1 MSISAFDRQRIRA
14 AATTKATAK
23 TGRLVWIEPNK
34 LDEISDTGTFDYEDY
49 SICVDLEV
57 RIPKRSA
64 CGDETDV
71 ITFHTNHETA
81 KDRIS
86 FFTGTDGYLT
96 TSFTDIT
103 AADPTSNKET
113 LGVSSIDISYN
124 SYFYPQVTI
133 KFVDVRG
140 SSLMYPQEDM
150 FKNGTQ
156 GSFFKALF
164 CFPYPQFILK
174 VKGFYGKQVQYD
186 LAVEDFKTS
195 FNPETGNFECIVQF
209 IGYMYG
215 IYTDLPMS
223 YLIVAPY
230 ASFEDSMQNI
240 TISGKKY
247 WDEQIANGIFVYD
260 DNKKPLDKLVDLY
273 VNLSRIE
280 SELTKK
286 EQTNPYVIEKNNIAT
301 KVSHYETVENNYA
314 SWKRTIENK
323 YDFFYGEKYIHVYT
337 NSKPSDEPI
346 DDVIIASWGLL
357 NSSIKGINSYDTT
370 LPYLGEYSE
379 ILTADLRKQI
389 YGEDNSNA
397 PLFKV
402 YNNLNDNIKKDLSSS
417 NIVTEGCYFFS
428 FEHFD
433 FNKLILDTK
442 TTLTNEINII
452 NKKIE
457 SDRQTYLTET
467 LGFVPNLKNI
477 FKIIFA
483 HLDTFM
489 HIYYQVLDNIKNNK
503 GNLNSNNPRGPLKL
517 ALNADNSDLI
527 KGENFVPPYPLVVR
541 TEDNKKEV
549 MWPGNYTPAKD
560 MIELKFVES
569 LFNGIRSVE
578 SENRLQTKI
587 NSGGTESTTIYI
599 PTRNSEYKSN
609 TTSSLPVAMNGL
621 SDFYYFNN
629 PYTFFRK
636 RDEINLYNVY
646 SFLAYRLLDTKG
658 LPDDYDAYKKGSIEA
673 INFFKAV
680 PLLRE
685 DAYNQQVFIQFLK
698 NQKNNPNPNDFI
710 KFLGL
715 TKENNDAEFV
725 KKLGVESGALFNS
738 HASPFLNDKLQLPV
752 NFNQLYGIDFTKK
765 SETFF
770 PKVPFCLTK
779 TDFDKIGF
787 FHDLWMRSKEDYL
800 LDDYENN
807 YIKSIFQNNFLI
819 DITSYSDKTDYNAAM
834 INFIIKGSLKKH
846 QNEIHIYIGGSSLES
861 KEWDPKWI
869 ERMYCCDSGK
879 DSENDYK
886 LGEKIDWLHNSS
898 AFNDVNNVIGGV
910 GTGCVIDPSYSL
922 SSSIYGDVLYYA
934 QNNIKENND
943 KILAKA
949 YLFLEACA
957 PLANCNLYD
966 NMIGFYPEWSILLC
980 GARYWRSKKE
990 KEPLITQ
997 DTSLILGSHK
1007 SPTMQVRESYKVPDS
1022 VTTTSSTA
1030 GVSFT
1035 SIRTKTEYR
1044 YLYGTLNKGSEEKYY
1059 AVDYIKHDVLL
1070 EEFKKWALTEFVVIN
1085 NELELKGKNNEVFLP
1100 ADIKGLS
1107 LIIKSFK
1114 SKSEQTLSEIQTT
1127 INGVQCNT
1135 LKNLIGKITTT
1146 NKIKLSDLLQQIL
1159 EKRVYENYSFIC
1171 NASDGGLI
1179 LGLNYKRDI
1188 SRQLFQKKIKNITV
1202 FSPIST
1208 QITISTDKIKQSF
1221 NGFTKTLCELYEQ
1234 NDGFENSINGNE
1246 RVDDLATDIMLR
1258 NDDLKLS
1265 LYLTLKNL
1273 YDRWLCGCGKEKWDL
1288 DYYIT
1293 DNNLSDASAIDERVT
1308 LCEYNKFFFIDSFYN
1323 DISSKICFN
1332 MHTFKELINSVIRD
1346 RIGDDGTM
1354 TNGMKFQGMSVYQF
1368 MASILQKN
1376 SMTFLAVPCFNT
1388 YKTEESIRELF
1399 TPYSWF
1405 DRGEPR
1411 GTSYVGIYPH
1421 QVSSHLNIEGANGY
1435 QYPNDGWDI
1444 ADVNGDFKDTL
1455 EIGDLTIIDGG
1466 YVMPA
1471 FGVTYGKQDQ
1481 SYFKRVTVNMDKPQ
1495 VTEYSIGATLDIANH
1510 YGENQKVQTF
1520 VGQDLYKVY
1529 SNYSYT
1535 CTVEMM
1541 GNAMITPLMYFQLN
1555 NIPMFRGAYMVI
1567 KVEHTISQGNMTT
1580 VFTGV
1585 RMSKNKIPYVTPT
1598 LEGEIVEDNLVD
1610 NGSGNN
1616 NTPTGTGGSN
1626 NSGGD
1631 SNTTVTPG
1639 TPEEVGENVSKVLKY
1654 ARAAIGIIEYGYDIN
1669 KQQSEQTLYNKDTA
1683 PNGWI
1688 KDYVPYP
1695 TKEKDPD
1702 GVYKPIQG
1710 NSANTTQWCCIF
1722 VSWCAM
1728 RAGISPA
1735 LSTGTG
1741 GWYKGENW
1749 DDKYNTQCDAVYN
1762 YYKKDAGR
1770 VIDVNIENL
1779 DNNPPQPGDF
1789 LLRKNTN
1796 TKDYPNKLF
1805 GHILLVES
1813 YNPETKKVTVIHGNA
1828 IQRVKREEIP
1838 YDASKGVFVYDNGE
1852 KSCTCYCR
1860 PYYAGDISSN
1870 VPSTG
1875 STTPTPTN
1883 QPSADTSVQ
1892 SGDDIIITTA
1902 EDKIRLIN
1910 AMIWKECSNINGQT
1924 GDTGTTYPAYGI
1936 LQIRQMMLDDVRV
1949 IINRPPSR
1957 LKGPY
1962 LQNIDSLIP
1971 SENTDR
1977 DTQVQEF
1984 IAVMEWY
1991 NKPQNRKTYISNSS
2005 IEKDP
2010 TQISWSMKYCCA
2022 KWNGA
2027 IKGKPKEPA
2036 NPNYFKDVKD
2046 KYNILKNDPIKMPK
2060 GNSNGWTPDAA
2071 FNSFFA

>member
-1 MSISAFDRQRIRA
+1 MSISAFDKGRIRA

-34 LDEISDTGTFDYEDY
+34 LDEVSDTGTFDYEDY

-103 AADPTSNKET
+103 AVDPTTNKET

-301 KVSHYETVENNYA
+301 KISHYETVENNYA
-314 SWKRTIENK
+314 SWKRTVEKK

-346 DDVIIASWGLL
+346 DDVIVASWGLL

-370 LPYLGEYSE
+370 SPYLGEYSE

-397 PLFKV
+397 PLFKE

-442 TTLTNEINII
+442 ITLTNEINII

-483 HLDTFM
+483 HIDTFM

-527 KGENFVPPYPLVVR
+527 KGENFVPPYPLVVKA
-541 TEDNKKEV
+541 EDNKKEV

-587 NSGGTESTTIYI
+587 NSNGTESATIYI
-599 PTRNSEYKSN
+599 PTRNSEYKSD
-609 TTSSLPVAMNGL
+609 TTSSLPIAMDSL

-646 SFLAYRLLDTKG
+646 SFLAYRLLDIKG

-698 NQKNNPNPNDFI
+698 NQKTNPNPDDFI

-715 TKENNDAEFV
+715 TKENNDAEFI
-725 KKLGVESGALFNS
+725 KKLGIENGTLFNS

-787 FHDLWMRSKEDYL
+787 FYDLWMRSKEDYL
-800 LDDYENN
+800 LDDYEDN
-807 YIKSIFQNNFLI
+807 YIKSMFQNNFLI
-819 DITSYSDKTDYNAAM
+819 DMTSYSNITDYNAAM
-834 INFIIKGSLKKH
+834 INFIIKGSLKEHETK
-846 QNEIHIYIGGSSLES
+846 IYTYIGGSSIDS
-861 KEWDPKWI
+861 KDWDPKWI
-869 ERMYCCDSGK
+869 EHMYYNDSGK
-879 DSENDYK
+879 DSEIDYK

-898 AFNDVNNVIGGV
+898 ALDDVNNVIRGV
-910 GTGCVIDPSYSL
+910 GTGCVIDPSYSK
-922 SSSIYGDVLYYA
+922 SSSIYGNVLYYA
-934 QNNIKENND
+934 QNNIKENDD

-957 PLANCNLYD
+957 PLANANLYD

-990 KEPLITQ
+990 KEPLTTK
-997 DTSLILGSHK
+997 DTTLILANHK
-1007 SPTMQVRESYKVPDS
+1007 TPTMQTSEAYETSYS
-1022 VTTTSSTA
+1022 VTTTSPGGYGYTA
-1030 GVSFT
+1030 T
-1035 SIRTKTEYR
+1035 QTKTEYR
-1044 YLYGTLNKGSEEKYY
+1044 YLFGTKNKGSDDKYY
-1059 AVDYIKHDVLL
+1059 SIKFIMHDKLI

-1085 NELELKGKNNEVFLP
+1085 NELELKGKYNEVFLP
-1100 ADIKGLS
+1100 ADIEGLS
-1107 LIIKSFK
+1107 LIVKSFK
-1114 SKSEQTLSEIQTT
+1114 SKTEQTISEIQVT
-1127 INGVQCNT
+1127 INEVQCNT
-1135 LKNLIGKITTT
+1135 LKNLIGEITTT

-1159 EKRVYENYSFIC
+1159 EKRVYDNYSFIC
-1171 NASDGGLI
+1171 NASDGGLV

-1208 QITISTDKIKQSF
+1208 KTTINTDKIKQSF
-1221 NGFTKTLCELYEQ
+1221 NGFTNTLCKLYEQ

-1246 RVDDLATDIMLR
+1246 RVEDLATDIMLR

-1293 DNNLSDASAIDERVT
+1293 DNNLSDASAVDERVT

-1376 SMTFLAVPCFNT
+1376 SMSFLAVPCFNT

-1481 SYFKRVTVNMDKPQ
+1481 SYFKKVTVNMDKPQ

-1580 VFTGV
+1580 IFTGV

-1598 LEGEIVEDNLVD
+1598 LEGEVIEDNLVD

-1616 NTPTGTGGSN
+1616 NGGGGNTIIPNTPASANEAINRFIEAARSAVVAKYGEQPA
-1626 NSGGD
+1626 D
-1631 SNTTVTPG
+1631 SNRVPNP
-1639 TPEEVGENVSKVLKY
+1639 PEL
-1654 ARAAIGIIEYGYDIN
+1654 
-1669 KQQSEQTLYNKDTA
+1669 
-1683 PNGWI
+1683 
-1688 KDYVPYP
+1688 
-1695 TKEKDPD
+1695 
-1702 GVYKPIQG
+1702 PIQG
-1710 NSANTTQWCCIF
+1710 HDANYAWCAIF
-1722 VSWCAM
+1722 VAWCSE
-1728 RAGISPA
+1728 RAGLNNTIIG
-1735 LSTGTG
+1735 GTTNYDG
-1741 GWYKGENW
+1741 TKLWYKGKNWTQPYTTTCQTHYEYYTKLGRFIEKNAEN
-1749 DDKYNTQCDAVYN
+1749 KV
-1762 YYKKDAGR
+1762 
-1770 VIDVNIENL
+1770 
-1779 DNNPPQPGDF
+1779 NNPPQMGDLILF
-1789 LLRKNTN
+1789 LNNEGNYESSGRK
-1796 TKDYPNKLF
+1796 Y
-1805 GHILLVES
+1805 GHIGIVES
-1813 YNPETKKVTVIHGNA
+1813 YNAETGDVTYIHGNNSTNVVA
-1828 IQRVKREEIP
+1828 RKTEKYETNRIGGFARPPFE
-1838 YDASKGVFVYDNGE
+1838 DAVTPN
-1852 KSCTCYCR
+1852 
-1860 PYYAGDISSN
+1860 
-1870 VPSTG
+1870 TG
-1875 STTPTPTN
+1875 SNNNSNSNSTTSSTQPTTSTT
-1883 QPSADTSVQ
+1883 QPSANTSTQ
-1892 SGDDIIITTA
+1892 SSDALILRTVDEKINFIKAIICQESGNKHSAVGDKTL
-1902 EDKIRLIN
+1902 EDGN
-1910 AMIWKECSNINGQT
+1910 AI
-1924 GDTGTTYPAYGI
+1924 GI
-1936 LQIRQMMLDDVRV
+1936 MQIRPIMYRE
-1949 IINRPPSR
+1949 INRIRNMYKKQNYILGQPFPGTEGTEEER
-1957 LKGPY
+1957 KALTRDDQVKGF
-1962 LQNIDSLIP
+1962 ISIM
-1971 SENTDR
+1971 ENT
-1977 DTQVQEF
+1977 
-1984 IAVMEWY
+1984 
-1991 NKPQNRKTYISNSS
+1991 NKIKNSYLKTGQDKRGDAIPWDFRK
-2005 IEKDP
+2005 
-2010 TQISWSMKYCCA
+2010 CCA
-2022 KWNGA
+2022 VWNCGNRNA
-2027 IKGKPKEPA
+2027 KCSTYYNEIKKHYDG
-2036 NPNYFKDVKD
+2036 
-2046 KYNILKNDPIKMPK
+2046 LKAGSKTFPPGD
-2060 GNSNGWTPDAA
+2060 GNGWTPNAA
-2071 FNSFFA
+2071 FNSFFS

>member
-1 MSISAFDRQRIRA
+1 MSK
-14 AATTKATAK
+14 KATAK

-86 FFTGTDGYLT
+86 FFTGSDGYLT

-133 KFVDVRG
+133 KFIDVRG

-247 WDEQIANGIFVYD
+247 WDEQIANGVFVYD

-273 VNLSRIE
+273 FSLSRIE
-280 SELTKK
+280 SEITKK
-286 EQTNPYVIEKNNIAT
+286 EQTNPYVIKKNDIAT
-301 KVSHYETVENNYA
+301 KLSHYETVENNYA
-314 SWKRTIENK
+314 SWKRTIEKK
-323 YDFFYGEKYIHVYT
+323 YNFFYGEKYIHIYT
-337 NSKPSDEPI
+337 NSNPSGEPI
-346 DDVIIASWGLL
+346 DDVTIASWGLL
-357 NSSIKGINSYDTT
+357 NSSIRDINSYDTT
-370 LPYLGEYSE
+370 LPYIGEYSE
-379 ILTADLRKQI
+379 ILTEDLRKQI
-389 YGEDNSNA
+389 YGENNSNT
-397 PLFKV
+397 PLFKE
-402 YNNLNDNIKKDLSSS
+402 YNNLNDNIKKDLSPS

-442 TTLTNEINII
+442 TTLTTKINEL

-457 SDRQTYLTET
+457 SDRQTYLAET
-467 LGFVPNLKNI
+467 LGFTPNLKNI
-477 FKIIFA
+477 FKIVFA
-483 HLDTFM
+483 HIDTFM
-489 HIYYQVLDNIKNNK
+489 HIYYQVLDNIRNNK

-527 KGENFVPPYPLVVR
+527 KGENFVPPYPLVVK
-541 TEDNKKEV
+541 TEDSKKEV

-578 SENRLQTKI
+578 SENRLQEKI
-587 NSGGTESTTIYI
+587 DSSSTESSTVYI
-599 PTRNSEYKSN
+599 PTRNSVYN
-609 TTSSLPVAMNGL
+609 ADTTSSLPIVMNGL
-621 SDFYYFNN
+621 SDFYFFNN

-636 RDEINLYNVY
+636 RDEINLYNIY

-658 LPDDYDAYKKGSIEA
+658 LPDTYDAYKKGSIEA

-698 NQKNNPNPNDFI
+698 NQKTNPNPNDFL

-715 TKENNDAEFV
+715 TKEHNDAEFL
-725 KKLGVESGALFNS
+725 KKLGNESGTLFNS

-770 PKVPFCLTK
+770 PTVPFSLTK

-787 FHDLWMRSKEDYL
+787 FYDLWMRSKEDNL
-800 LDDYENN
+800 LKNDKSNIEYVQ
-807 YIKSIFQNNFLI
+807 SIFQNNFLI
-819 DITSYSDKTDYNAAM
+819 DVASYSNRTDYNAAM

-846 QNEIHIYIGGSSLES
+846 ENKIYNNIGGTAIDS

-869 ERMYCCDSGK
+869 EHMYYSDSGK
-879 DSENDYK
+879 DSEIDYK
-886 LGEKIDWLHNSS
+886 LGEKIDYLHNLS
-898 AFNDVNNVIGGV
+898 ALNDVNNVIRGV
-910 GTGCVIDPSYSL
+910 GIGCVIDPSYSN
-922 SSSIYGDVLYYA
+922 SSSIYGNILYYA

-957 PLANCNLYD
+957 PLANCNLYE
-966 NMIGFYPEWSILLC
+966 NMIGFYPEWSVLLC
-980 GARYWRSKKE
+980 GARYWRSKKD
-990 KEPLITQ
+990 KEPLTTQ
-997 DTSLILGSHK
+997 DTQLILESNK
-1007 SPTMQVRESYKVPDS
+1007 TPTMQVRKSYETPYS
-1022 VTTTSSTA
+1022 VITTSHTVGASFNSTKNR
-1030 GVSFT
+1030 V
-1035 SIRTKTEYR
+1035 EYR
-1044 YLYGTLNKGSEEKYY
+1044 YLYGTINKGSDEKYY
-1059 AVDYIKHDVLL
+1059 PLNYIKHDILV
-1070 EEFKKWALTEFVVIN
+1070 EEFKKWALTEFVIIN
-1085 NELELKGKNNEVFLP
+1085 NELELKGKNNDVFLP
-1100 ADIKGLS
+1100 ADIEGLS
-1107 LIIKSFK
+1107 LIVKSFK
-1114 SKSEQTLSEIQTT
+1114 SKSEQTISEIQTT
-1127 INGVQCNT
+1127 INRVQCNT
-1135 LKNLIGKITTT
+1135 LKNLIGKVTATD
-1146 NKIKLSDLLQQIL
+1146 KINLSNLLQQII
-1159 EKRVYENYSFIC
+1159 EKRVYDNYSFIC
-1171 NASDGGLI
+1171 NAEDGGLN

-1208 QITISTDKIKQSF
+1208 KTTIKTKNIEESF
-1221 NGFTKTLCELYEQ
+1221 KGFVNTLCQLYE
-1234 NDGFENSINGNE
+1234 NNNGFENSINGSE
-1246 RVDDLATDIMLR
+1246 RVEDLATDTMLR

-1288 DYYIT
+1288 NYYIT
-1293 DNNLSDASAIDERVT
+1293 DNNLSDASVVDERVT

-1455 EIGDLTIIDGG
+1455 EIGDLAIIDGG

-1481 SYFKRVTVNMDKPQ
+1481 SYFKKVTVNMDKPQ

-1567 KVEHTISQGNMTT
+1567 KVEHSISQGNMTT
-1580 VFTGV
+1580 IFTGV
-1585 RMSKNKIPYVTPT
+1585 RMSKNKIPYVTPI
-1598 LEGEIVEDNLVD
+1598 LEGEIVEDNLTD
-1610 NGSGNN
+1610 NGSNN
-1616 NTPTGTGGSN
+1616 NGIH
-1626 NSGGD
+1626 SGN
-1631 SNTTVTPG
+1631 SNTTVIPG
-1639 TPEEVGENVSKVLKY
+1639 TPEEVGENVEKVLKY
-1654 ARAAIGIIEYGYDIN
+1654 ARAAIGIVEYGYDIN
-1669 KQQSEQTLYNKDTA
+1669 KPQSQQTIYDKDTA

-1688 KDYVPYP
+1688 KDYVMYP

-1702 GVYKPIQG
+1702 GAYKPIQG
-1710 NSANTTQWCCIF
+1710 NSADTIQWCCVF
-1722 VSWCAM
+1722 VSWCTM

-1749 DDKYNTQCDAVYN
+1749 DDKYNVQCDAVYN
-1762 YYKKDAGR
+1762 YYKKEDGR
-1770 VIDVNIENL
+1770 VIEMSDNNIIS
-1779 DNNPPQPGDF
+1779 NPPQPGDF
-1789 LLRKNTN
+1789 LLKKNTN
-1796 TKDYPNKLF
+1796 TKDYPSKLF
-1805 GHILLVES
+1805 GHILMVES
-1813 YNPETKKVTVIHGNA
+1813 YNPETKTITVIHGNA
-1828 IQRVKREEIP
+1828 SQRVKREALY
-1838 YDASKGVFVYDNGE
+1838 YDKVKDTY
-1852 KSCTCYCR
+1852 THYCR
-1860 PYYAGDISSN
+1860 PYYAGDIISN

-1875 STTPTPTN
+1875 SITPAPTI
-1883 QPSADTSVQ
+1883 QPSADTNIQ
-1892 SGDDIIITTA
+1892 SSDTLILRTIDEKIDFIKAIISQESENKHIAVGDEKVTGGNAIGIMQIRPPMYKEINRIRNKYKKQNYILGQPFPGKNGTEEERKALTRDDQVKGFITVMEHINKIDNSYLSTGQNKTSTAIPWDFRKCCAEWNCGNGKKKCNDYVNRITT
-1902 EDKIRLIN
+1902 
-1910 AMIWKECSNINGQT
+1910 
-1924 GDTGTTYPAYGI
+1924 
-1936 LQIRQMMLDDVRV
+1936 
-1949 IINRPPSR
+1949 
-1957 LKGPY
+1957 
-1962 LQNIDSLIP
+1962 
-1971 SENTDR
+1971 
-1977 DTQVQEF
+1977 
-1984 IAVMEWY
+1984 WY
-1991 NKPQNRKTYISNSS
+1991 NKIKSNPSS
-2005 IEKDP
+2005 FPSGD
-2010 TQISWSMKYCCA
+2010 
-2022 KWNGA
+2022 G
-2027 IKGKPKEPA
+2027 
-2036 NPNYFKDVKD
+2036 
-2046 KYNILKNDPIKMPK
+2046 
-2060 GNSNGWTPDAA
+2060 NGWTPNAA
-2071 FNSFFA
+2071 FNSFFS